1 MTSGAGEDRYTYP
14 TDGEKPQDDARIE
27 ADPADRPVSHDQEPE
42 RSLGTSADAPG
53 FDPSDRDR
61 ADQAAAPGEEG
72 AAGGDRDADGNGGD
86 DDGGDDDVRRADVPR
101 GEVGQGDTGQGDLGQ
116 ADLS

>member
-14 TDGEKPQDDARIE
+14 TEGEQPLDDDRIE
-27 ADPADRPVSHDQEPE
+27 ADPADRQTTHEQERERDQ
-42 RSLGTSADAPG
+42 GTSADTPG

-61 ADQAAAPGEEG
+61 ADRASSPGEEG
-72 AAGGDRDADGNGGD
+72 EAADGDAGD
-86 DDGGDDDVRRADVPR
+86 EPPRADVPR

>member
-14 TDGEKPQDDARIE
+14 TEGEQPQDDSRIE

-42 RSLGTSADAPG
+42 RAQGTSADKPG

-61 ADQAAAPGEEG
+61 ADEAAGRNEEG
-72 AAGGDRDADGNGGD
+72 TAPDADD
-86 DDGGDDDVRRADVPR
+86 DPPRADVPR

>member
-14 TDGEKPQDDARIE
+14 TDGEQPQDDARIE

-42 RSLGTSADAPG
+42 RSQGTSADAPG

-61 ADQAAAPGEEG
+61 AGQAAAPGEEG
-72 AAGGDRDADGNGGD
+72 AAGGDRAADGDGD
-86 DDGGDDDVRRADVPR
+86 GSADDVRRADVPR

>member
-14 TDGEKPQDDARIE
+14 TEGEQPLDDDRIE

-42 RSLGTSADAPG
+42 RQQGTSADAPG
-53 FDPSDRDR
+53 FDPSDRER
-61 ADQAAAPGEEG
+61 ADRAAAPGEEG
-72 AAGGDRDADGNGGD
+72 EGRDGD
-86 DDGGDDDVRRADVPR
+86 DEPPRADVPR
-101 GEVGQGDTGQGDLGQ
+101 GDVGQGDTGQGDLGQ

>member
-14 TDGEKPQDDARIE
+14 SEGEQPLDDDRIE
-27 ADPADRPVSHDQEPE
+27 ADPADRQVTHDQEPE
-42 RSLGTSADAPG
+42 RAQGTSADAPG

-61 ADQAAAPGEEG
+61 ADAAAAPGEEG
-72 AAGGDRDADGNGGD
+72 EARDGDGDGEPPHPD
-86 DDGGDDDVRRADVPR
+86 IPR
-101 GEVGQGDTGQGDLGQ
+101 GPVGQGEMGQGDVGQ